1 MVLPSLVLM
10 GSGFGMI
17 RLFGHMGV
25 IKETG
30 QRWASTLF
38 GTRTFSNHG
47 GAAIGAIVIGFV
59 LPATAIDVL
68 SRDPGTARQAALV
81 AGAAVALVVVSSAIF
96 AAFKDEFLGLED
108 PHWHKPKVPSP
119 DGQE

>member
-1 MVLPSLVLM
+1 MILPSLVLM
-10 GSGFGMI
+10 GSGFGLI
-17 RLFGHMGV
+17 RLYGHMGV

-38 GTRTFSNHG
+38 GTRTFSNHS

-59 LPATAIDVL
+59 LPATLTDVL
-68 SRDPGTARQAALV
+68 SHDPQIAAQAGRV
-81 AGAAVALVVVSSAIF
+81 AGVAVAVVVVSSAIF
-96 AAFKDEFLGLED
+96 AAFKDAFLGLED
-108 PHWHKPKVPSP
+108 PHWHKPKTPSL

>member
-1 MVLPSLVLM
+1 
-10 GSGFGMI
+10 MI

-30 QRWASTLF
+30 KRWASTLF
-38 GTRTFSNHG
+38 GTRTFSNHV

-59 LPATAIDVL
+59 LPAASMKTV
-68 SRDPGTARQAALV
+68 SHDPQIAEQAALV
-81 AGAAVALVVVSSAIF
+81 AAAAVALVVVSSAMF

-108 PHWHKPKVPSP
+108 PHWHKPKAPSP
-119 DGQE
+119 DDQE